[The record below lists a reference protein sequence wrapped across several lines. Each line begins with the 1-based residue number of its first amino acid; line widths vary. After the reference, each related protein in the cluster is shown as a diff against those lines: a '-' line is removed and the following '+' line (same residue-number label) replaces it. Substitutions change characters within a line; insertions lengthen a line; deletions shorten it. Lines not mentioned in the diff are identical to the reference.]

1 MTYDLGQ
8 QLVGWLDKFKPAS
21 LPPVQPWSRA
31 WRGGLGRRCGD
42 TLKGKHGTKMNQL
55 FYQVPARM
63 YWQFT
68 SGCETRRWARELVIY
83 LSNML
88 FRNKVLFLTISCC
101 VVIRLDLLKP
111 IVNAQTHVFENGA
124 TQNSI
129 AIGFKCQ
136 CRSLVV
142 DLEASRAHGSVLVC
156 ETVSRTFRLCL
167 LGHSSKSSFLDTARM
182 IVTLRRMRWIH
193 FENCLEYVP
202 KLILVVLANLIV
214 SAELMH
220 SSPS

>member
-1 MTYDLGQ
+1 MDIFERTLIWPLVWTLLWPASMRGRLVGYGKFGRPYWSSVLADHTLQSLYLISVVVFVGMLMTYDLGQ

-83 LSNML
+83 LEQHAFS
-88 FRNKVLFLTISCC
+88 
-101 VVIRLDLLKP
+101 
-111 IVNAQTHVFENGA
+111 Q
-124 TQNSI
+124 
-129 AIGFKCQ
+129 
-136 CRSLVV
+136 
-142 DLEASRAHGSVLVC
+142 
-156 ETVSRTFRLCL
+156 
-167 LGHSSKSSFLDTARM
+167 
-182 IVTLRRMRWIH
+182 
-193 FENCLEYVP
+193 
-202 KLILVVLANLIV
+202 
-214 SAELMH
+214 
-220 SSPS
+220 